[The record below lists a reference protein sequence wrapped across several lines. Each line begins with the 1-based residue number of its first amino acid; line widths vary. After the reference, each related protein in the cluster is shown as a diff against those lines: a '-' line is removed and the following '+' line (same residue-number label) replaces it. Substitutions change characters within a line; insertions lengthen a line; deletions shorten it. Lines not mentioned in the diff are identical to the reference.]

1 MIHSENLVHEYSR
14 RDEEG
19 NVTGILRAVDGVS
32 IDVKD
37 GDFIAILGANG
48 SGKSTFAKHL
58 NRLLVPTEGTLY
70 IDGKDALDAGNTL
83 AIRQTAGMVFQNPDN
98 QIISNIVEEDV
109 GFGPENMG
117 VPTQEI
123 LKRVEE
129 CLKEVG
135 MYSYRRRSP
144 NHLSGGQKQRVAIA
158 GIMAMRPKC
167 IILDEAT
174 AMLDPVGR
182 KKVLDTVHKLN
193 RDEKITIIMITHYME
208 EAADADY
215 IYVMNHGK
223 VRMEGTP
230 REVFVQKE
238 KLEECRL
245 ELPEISQIANGLR
258 ERGIMVP
265 ADVLDQIIEAGT
277 FAANGRGLQSPIII
291 AVTNKEMRDKIMEMN
306 RKIGGWEEG
315 FDPFYGAPVIL
326 IVLADASCPT
336 AVYDGSLTMG
346 NLMLAAHDLG
356 IGSCW
361 IHRAK
366 EEFESEEG
374 KQILEGLGITGN
386 YIGVGHCALGF
397 TDGAYPDVIPRK
409 DNRVYYIR

>member
-1 MIHSENLVHEYSR
+1 
-14 RDEEG
+14 
-19 NVTGILRAVDGVS
+19 
-32 IDVKD
+32 
-37 GDFIAILGANG
+37 
-48 SGKSTFAKHL
+48 
-58 NRLLVPTEGTLY
+58 
-70 IDGKDALDAGNTL
+70 
-83 AIRQTAGMVFQNPDN
+83 MVFQNPDN

-182 KKVLDTVHKLN
+182 KKVLDKVHKLN

-265 ADVLDQIIEAGT
+265 ADVLTQEELVDALLKI
-277 FAANGRGLQSPIII
+277 
-291 AVTNKEMRDKIMEMN
+291 KE
-306 RKIGGWEEG
+306 
-315 FDPFYGAPVIL
+315 
-326 IVLADASCPT
+326 
-336 AVYDGSLTMG
+336 
-346 NLMLAAHDLG
+346 
-356 IGSCW
+356 
-361 IHRAK
+361 
-366 EEFESEEG
+366 
-374 KQILEGLGITGN
+374 
-386 YIGVGHCALGF
+386 
-397 TDGAYPDVIPRK
+397 
-409 DNRVYYIR
+409 